1 MKRLLVIVVLSPAV
15 PCLAFGQAQP
25 LKPGPEV
32 QKRALLR
39 SSLSIQSPAGLGR
52 SPRKARAPRSSNHT
66 PLSGLAIQGH
76 PRGGPFRLRSSV
88 VTSRGGADREP
99 VRRHRPGEDAG
110 DDAPAASPAPA
121 RTTSWWPPEDP
132 VGEPLRFLARLHEAV
147 LSEEAVISSPPGRRV
162 SKPHEID
169 LSI

>member
-52 SPRKARAPRSSNHT
+52 SPRKARAPRSSNRT

-76 PRGGPFRLRSSV
+76 HRGGPCRLRSSV
-88 VTSRGGADREP
+88 VKEGGGADVNRPTAVTLAKTPATMP
-99 VRRHRPGEDAG
+99 VWPHRRPH
-110 DDAPAASPAPA
+110 
-121 RTTSWWPPEDP
+121 
-132 VGEPLRFLARLHEAV
+132 EPL
-147 LSEEAVISSPPGRRV
+147 PGGRQ
-162 SKPHEID
+162 KT
-169 LSI
+169 L